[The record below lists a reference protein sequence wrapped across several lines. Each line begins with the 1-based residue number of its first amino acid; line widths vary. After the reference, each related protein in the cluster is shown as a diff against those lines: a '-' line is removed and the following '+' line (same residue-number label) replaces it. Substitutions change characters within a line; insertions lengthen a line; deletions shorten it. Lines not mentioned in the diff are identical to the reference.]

1 MMNIKIIPSKNTFRA
16 SNKIIF
22 CALNIPPYLPFP
34 KGGIPLF
41 GPPPMADQAEGVRG
55 DFLFVR
61 RS

>member
-1 MMNIKIIPSKNTFRA
+1 MMNINIIPSKNTFRA

-22 CALNIPPYLPFP
+22 CALKIPPYLPFP
-34 KGGIPLF
+34 KGGNPLF
-41 GPPPMADQAEGVRG
+41 GPPQAEGVRG